1 MKKKLQDIDFF
12 NILREVN
19 KRSSSSQRQLAKA
32 TGFSLGKL
40 NYCLKAL
47 KEKGFV
53 KINNFERNTNKIN
66 YLYVLTPKGLTQK
79 TKLTIN
85 FMKKKL
91 IEYEQLN
98 KELESDIPRKN
109 DKAQTI
115 NK

>member
-1 MKKKLQDIDFF
+1 M
-12 NILREVN
+12 
-19 KRSSSSQRQLAKA
+19 
-32 TGFSLGKL
+32 
-40 NYCLKAL
+40 
-47 KEKGFV
+47 
-53 KINNFERNTNKIN
+53 
-66 YLYVLTPKGLTQK
+66 LTPKGLTQK